1 MLLAF
6 LLSLSKPRAFV
17 WAPALDLSDNAIF
30 SALIPGTHS

>member
-6 LLSLSKPRAFV
+6 LLSLSKPRGFV
-17 WAPALDLSDNAIF
+17 WTPALDLSDGAVL